1 MGLNAYFT
9 YQVVGVKGT
18 GSVPYQLALAAV
30 FTEGWIFMALAL
42 TGMRHWLVKIIPAT
56 IKTASGVGI
65 GLFVTLIGMSYSAGI
80 GLVTGSVT
88 TPTSIAGCPPE
99 DLDSQSGQCTGHLM
113 TNPKVSGSHW
123 SNSTV
128 PGEMRTDKPP

>member
-30 FTEGWIFMALAL
+30 FSEGWIFMALAL

-65 GLFVTLIGMSYSAGI
+65 GLFITLIGMSYSAGI
-80 GLVTGSVT
+80 GLVTGAVNS
-88 TPTSIAGCPPE
+88 PTSIAGCPRSIWTARPA
-99 DLDSQSGQCTGHLM
+99 
-113 TNPKVSGSHW
+113 NA
-123 SNSTV
+123 
-128 PGEMRTDKPP
+128 PGIS